1 MIIFYNKKT
10 GEIEGTI
17 DGRVHP
23 ESHLKMWVGNKEET
37 DRIVVQWEIV
47 EAETEEGG
55 VGAGVYKPSHPQQS
69 IFEELDRFPANI
81 HKYKV
86 NPQTNELIQKTVEEL
101 AEITGDKFVPDQE

>member
-55 VGAGVYKPSHPQQS
+55 VGAGVYEPITKQKDL
-69 IFEELDRFPANI
+69 FVELDAFPA
-81 HKYKV
+81 KVREYKV
-86 NPQTNELIQKTVEEL
+86 DIKTGELVK
-101 AEITGDKFVPDQE
+101 K